1 MSVWPHF
8 AQLVIQ
14 WFSWCH
20 KICSS
25 FVSNN
30 KLIYIWQAGAA
41 SELGVSSVWTW
52 IGINH
57 AHAFN
62 VDLLLSDNKA
72 LLQNILSKSLQDLV
86 NKKDFLLPKLM
97 RNWLYFRK
105 GGLYLWLV
113 SVFKEG
119 SVRLSAVHSRQLGSK
134 MPERPLEDNPKSNY
148 SKRFPF
154 Q

>member
-14 WFSWCH
+14 WFSWYH
-20 KICSS
+20 MICSS

-62 VDLLLSDNKA
+62 VDFLLSA
-72 LLQNILSKSLQDLV
+72 LLQNILPKSLQGLRY
-86 NKKDFLLPKLM
+86 KKDFLLPKLM
-97 RNWLYFRK
+97 QNWLYFRK
-105 GGLYLWLV
+105 AGLNLCLV

-119 SVRLSAVHSRQLGSK
+119 SVRLSAVRSRQLGSK

-148 SKRFPF
+148 STRLPFP
-154 Q
+154 